1 MEVNMLY
8 EVKLW
13 RSLFKPHTHFYQL
26 ERGESIRGFR
36 PRLYSLLL
44 ISMIIFWISGL
55 VGIGFNPVSTMLHLL
70 SPSEYEVRKFWFSIG
85 RLLLGL
91 LFATIVIVI
100 PSLFYWTISEV
111 SFKKLMVLQLPVL
124 LIFLIGK
131 IVSILFV
138 VLFGLD
144 WSSSPLSLGVIAQA
158 FTHNQW
164 VIPFFGA
171 ISLFQIWAICFQ
183 YTALKILSP
192 KSPKIL
198 FFFIAGV
205 HLLFWI
211 FTATLA
217 YIDLTAII
225 HFPL

>member
-1 MEVNMLY
+1 MLY

-44 ISMIIFWISGL
+44 ISMIVFWISGL
-55 VGIGFNPVSTMLHLL
+55 VGIGSHPLSTIQHLL
-70 SPSEYEVRKFWFSIG
+70 SPSEYEVRKFWFSMG

-91 LFATIVIVI
+91 LFAGIVIVI

-111 SFKKLMVLQLPVL
+111 QFKKLMILQLPVL
-124 LIFLIGK
+124 LIYLIGK
-131 IVSILFV
+131 IISILFV
-138 VLFGLD
+138 VIFGLD
-144 WSSSPLSLGVIAQA
+144 WPSSPLSLGVAAQI
-158 FTHNQW
+158 FTDNHW
-164 VIPFFGA
+164 IIPFFGA
-171 ISLFQIWAICFQ
+171 ISVFQIWAISFQ

-192 KSPKIL
+192 KSSKLLFLFIL
-198 FFFIAGV
+198 VI
-205 HLLFWI
+205 HLLFWM

-217 YIDLTAII
+217 YIDLTEMI